1 MTRTEN
7 GNGSHWLFYRIY
19 TGAAAGKMDHLVT
32 GAFREIAGNRDVT
45 RWFFLRYTDEGGAHL
60 RLRLQ
65 TAGDVATLRRA
76 AEPLLADAL
85 AELPLL
91 LPAPYRPTILPPSAS
106 AADVPAAGP
115 PAGVRVELDRYEPDI
130 DSFGEE
136 GVGLAEV
143 LFHASSEVA
152 VRVLADEREQK
163 YSRKTIAPILMQA
176 VGDAFMPAVGRPLW
190 TDYATYWLALP
201 GDEWRS
207 RFLAKAGEMRALGI
221 PVLTPDERLPAEA
234 LAVVR
239 AWRAATA
246 AVAEAFRTAGDQP
259 SRRPFELAFH
269 FLHSMNNRLG
279 LMPIEEA
286 YFATLLGENAG
297 AEPAT

>member
-7 GNGSHWLFYRIY
+7 SNGSHWLFYKIY

-32 GAFREIAGNRDVT
+32 GALREIAGNRDVT

-65 TAGDVATLRRA
+65 TAGDVVPLRQA
-76 AEPLLADAL
+76 IEPILANAL

-91 LPAPYRPTILPPSAS
+91 PPTPYRSTILPPSAS
-106 AADVPAAGP
+106 ASDVPAAGNL
-115 PAGVRVELDRYEPDI
+115 AGVRVEVDQYEPDI

-152 VRVLADEREQK
+152 VRVLADERGQR
-163 YSRKTIAPILMQA
+163 YSRKTIAPILMKA
-176 VGDAFMPAVGRPLW
+176 VGDAFMPGVGKPLW

-207 RFLAKAGEMRALGI
+207 RFLAKAEELRALGI
-221 PVLTPDERLPAEA
+221 PVLTPDERLPPEA

-239 AWRAATA
+239 AWRAATV

-259 SRRPFELAFH
+259 SRRPYELAFH
-269 FLHSMNNRLG
+269 FLHSMSNRLG

-286 YFATLLGENAG
+286 YFATLLGESTR